1 MGNSESMFSWFSIW
15 KKDVHP
21 KHWHRRRNYTVSKP
35 QDVSTAEPG
44 YNDIGL
50 LDTSSITSDYSALPI
65 HSPQLIVTLYSL
77 VITTFFIMP
86 KNIHLPSWCARVRLY
101 LIFFCCAWNMLGASL
116 SCLIKHDAT
125 KKEDNLIYV
134 VGICFIP
141 FASFTSTWIT
151 LRCCSTAYFWTK
163 QPWSYL
169 ESFR

>member
-1 MGNSESMFSWFSIW
+1 MMCPSSTVFDFFLLRLEYA
-15 KKDVHP
+15 
-21 KHWHRRRNYTVSKP
+21 RRK
-35 QDVSTAEPG
+35 
-44 YNDIGL
+44 
-50 LDTSSITSDYSALPI
+50 
-65 HSPQLIVTLYSL
+65 LI
-77 VITTFFIMP
+77 
-86 KNIHLPSWCARVRLY
+86 
-101 LIFFCCAWNMLGASL
+101 
-116 SCLIKHDAT
+116 CLIKHDAT